1 MFDENIGR
9 LSTVNDIATQETY
22 MEIAEAAKI
31 MLNAINNNKA
41 MHDAWVSSIETVIR
55 DKLGGS
61 VISDHQ
67 ISDLA
72 ISIVDW
78 IADAKNSSL

>member
-9 LSTVNDIATQETY
+9 PSTVNDIATQETY

-31 MLNAINNNKA
+31 MLNAINNNKD

-61 VISDHQ
+61 GISDHQ